1 MRCLLKVCSRSSG
14 RLASWLDWDTSC
26 VMKRAAA
33 SISSFIVSIESL
45 CLSTQKNRLNKT
57 QKKTG
62 IQPCVCVL
70 GANDWRYFNNWVTI
84 LELRFYCF
92 NTRPW
97 FLRTIKGRENRK
109 NVQMCGESLRL
120 NSNYYYY
127 PRCSTHTTSFHQ
139 TQEKGCQRTQGWHPL
154 VNVAENHRTMALVV
168 SSFFELRLETFAMSF
183 QNDAIFVFFF

>member
-45 CLSTQKNRLNKT
+45 CLSTW
-57 QKKTG
+57 KKQVEQNSKENG
-62 IQPCVCVL
+62 KQPCVCVCVGCEWLKVFQQL
-70 GANDWRYFNNWVTI
+70 GYDTWIEI
-84 LELRFYCF
+84 LCF

-168 SSFFELRLETFAMSF
+168 LSFL
-183 QNDAIFVFFF
+183 N